1 MRTWG
6 ILAFVAIAGCGD
18 NHDLSGP
25 RPLVPDPAVVVGCV
39 PGPLGAGATRA
50 KVVACSEELIGGRL
64 AGGRVGDFVL
74 ENAKLRAIIRGRGE
88 GFYQHGSFGGGLVD
102 VAAVGGEDLI
112 KEIQPTID
120 LAVGAFD
127 ELVITEAGDDGD
139 AEIVVRGPAT
149 SLEIISAALDRVPPP
164 VIVEH
169 HYRLAKDAAVI
180 ELETKA
186 FPVAGAEATDLTL
199 FEAMFTGGRARAFLP
214 GKGWAAGQGGAEM
227 IATDGTTS
235 SYAFVY
241 PAETPNPQLIDLGGI
256 RVIQG
261 PSIDA
266 SGLKRWLVVGDG
278 SIASVTDQGW
288 LLRGETLGEISGRT
302 SPGARVV
309 IRDLADNLVTIGRGA
324 ADGTYRALVPVGDYV
339 LQAEAEGHAA
349 GVDVPGL
356 VSAGRHVVAD
366 VPVGPAGTLTIFAHD
381 DAATPLPARVVI
393 EQPGYDRR
401 IHYTGAN
408 GMLSVAMPPGTARV
422 SVSRGLEYDA
432 FVASALAITDGGTAN
447 LDVTLSHVL
456 DTAGWI
462 SLDTHLH
469 SELSTDSTF
478 PVDDRLRAVAAE
490 GVEVPVSADHD
501 FITEYAPIIAELGLG
516 NWVRS
521 LDGEEVSSIVWGH
534 TIGFPLV
541 SDPAKTAHGGAHWLR
556 KSPAEVFA
564 RLHASPGAI
573 VQINHPR
580 RSSSD
585 FFNAIELDPDTL
597 VAQRDPTDLGLP
609 ATTDLSALDF
619 DAFEVANVVADND
632 FEVVFADFLA
642 MVAVGHPAA
651 ATGSTDSHGAGAFA
665 GEARTY
671 VYVGAGAD
679 DPVTVSPEAIT
690 DAIRARRVVVGTGAF
705 VTAGIVGAT
714 STSLPGDTATVAA
727 GTPIKLHIK
736 IQAPPWQP
744 LSGIRIYERKQQ
756 IMSIPLSP
764 ADTATVRFD
773 ADVTLAA
780 ATTDTFFVVRV
791 ELAGAG
797 DPVLDTPM
805 PSFTNPVFV
814 HVP

>member
-6 ILAFVAIAGCGD
+6 FLAFLIAGCGD
-18 NHDLSGP
+18 NTGASGP
-25 RPLVPDPAVVVGCV
+25 QPLVPDPAVVKGCV
-39 PGPLGAGATRA
+39 PGPLGASATRA

-88 GFYQHGSFGGGLVD
+88 GLYQHGSFGGGLVD

-120 LAVGAFD
+120 LAAGAYD

-164 VIVEH
+164 VIIEH
-169 HYRLAKDAAVI
+169 HYRLAKDAAEI
-180 ELETKA
+180 ELETKV
-186 FPVAGAEATDLTL
+186 FPVAGADATGYTL

-241 PAETPNPQLIDLGGI
+241 PTETPNPQLIDLGGI
-256 RVIQG
+256 RLIQG
-261 PSIDA
+261 PSIDV
-266 SGLKRWLVVGDG
+266 SGQKRWLVVGDG
-278 SIASVTDQGW
+278 SIASVTDRGW
-288 LLRGETLGEISGRT
+288 QLRGETLGEISGTT
-302 SPGARVV
+302 SPGAHVV

-324 ADGTYRALVPVGDYV
+324 ADGTYRALVPLGSYV
-339 LQAEAEGHAA
+339 LQAEADGHAA
-349 GVDVPGL
+349 GVDVPVL
-356 VSAGRHVVAD
+356 VGAGSVVKDAT
-366 VPVGPAGTLTIFAHD
+366 VGPAGTLTIFAHD
-381 DAATPLPARVVI
+381 DTATPLPARVVI
-393 EQPGYDRR
+393 ERPGYDRR
-401 IHYTGAN
+401 IHYTGVN
-408 GMLSVAMPPGTARV
+408 GRLSVAVPPGTCRV

-432 FVASALAITDGGTAN
+432 FVASALAITDGGTTN
-447 LDVTLSHVL
+447 LDVPLAHVL

-516 NWVRS
+516 NWVHS
-521 LDGEEVSSIVWGH
+521 LDGDEVSSIVWGH

-541 SDPAKTAHGGAHWLR
+541 SNPAKTAHGGPHWAR

-564 RLHASPGAI
+564 QIHASPGAI

-580 RSSSD
+580 RSKSD
-585 FFNAIELDPDTL
+585 FFDAIDLDPDMLT
-597 VAQRDPTDLGLP
+597 AQRDPTELGLP
-609 ATTDLSALDF
+609 ANTDLSALDF
-619 DAFEVANVVADND
+619 DAMEVANVVADDD

-642 MVAVGHPAA
+642 LVAAGHATA

-679 DPVTVSPEAIT
+679 SPATVTADAIT

-791 ELAGAG
+791 EPAGAG
-797 DPVLDTPM
+797 DPVLDAPM